1 MPPLSITCFSSYYMM
16 PLPLRVS
23 KGMDGD
29 SFTINIVVYVDI
41 DANVNS

>member
-1 MPPLSITCFSSYYMM
+1 MT